1 MNVSLTPELERL
13 VEEKV
18 KTGRYQ
24 TASEVVREGLRLL
37 NERDKRFATL
47 RSDLRAGFEAIDR
60 GEFEEHDA
68 RTTKQLAQEIKRC
81 GRQRLGEEKRNISAR

>member
-18 KTGRYQ
+18 KAGLYQ

-37 NERDKRFATL
+37 NERDKRFARL
-47 RSDLRAGFEAIDR
+47 RSDLRSGFEALER
-60 GEFEEHDA
+60 GDFEEHDA
-68 RTTKQLAQEIKRC
+68 HTTKQLAQEIKRR
-81 GRQRLGEEKRNISAR
+81 GRRGKK